1 LRTILGDHL
10 IVRTDAGWAQLNPS
24 TYQPRKPPSDDEVKL
39 LVQDAIAANPNP
51 GRYGGVAGISGD
63 KIKTIT
69 GVEIALNWDTLSF
82 QQRGKDTDRI
92 DLLYK
97 IHYLQWTGVKSVD
110 RVLGLLGIGLV
121 IVLTTLGAWLA
132 FKRG

>member
-1 LRTILGDHL
+1 VRTILGNHL
-10 IVRTDAGWAQLNPS
+10 IVRTDAGWSQLNPT
-24 TYQPRKPPSDDEVKL
+24 TYQLRQQPTPDELKL
-39 LVQDAIAANPNP
+39 LVKDALVTNPN
-51 GRYGGVAGISGD
+51 RYGEVVSIAGNRI
-63 KIKTIT
+63 TTTT
-69 GVEIALNWDTLSF
+69 GVEITLNWDTLSF

-110 RVLGLLGIGLV
+110 KVLGLLGITLV
-121 IVLTTLGAWLA
+121 MVLTTLGAWLA